1 MDSGL
6 ADKPLNN
13 PSGSQ
18 RGRLIEE
25 IETAAGSGSVPGS
38 GTHLEGDYGDER
50 ESDALDF
57 MEDIKRAKTGEEKE
71 KEKGI
76 EGEDEE
82 EDSSQSE
89 ILSCALGILIGILSL
104 GKASRSMR
112 EEESLRALLWPLQV
126 ISYRETDEAVA
137 QTATDAA
144 LLLLTRSCA
153 NSSSGVSH
161 STTLDSTVCGTN
173 DNVSER
179 VSPAVSEIPSSSQR
193 QWGHQRNKSPLRG
206 DDSTHREAALRP
218 SAFQTSLFK
227 ALEDSC
233 SSQEPYVRA
242 LGVHSISSALSTTQ
256 VLYTLTHLIYL
267 YCAEGLCIKI

>member
-6 ADKPLNN
+6 ADKPPNN
-13 PSGSQ
+13 TSGAQ

-25 IETAAGSGSVPGS
+25 IETAAGSGLGSGSIPGS
-38 GTHLEGDYGDER
+38 GTHLKGDYSDER

-57 MEDIKRAKTGEEKE
+57 MEDIKRAKTGAEN
-71 KEKGI
+71 EKGI
-76 EGEDEE
+76 EEEDEE
-82 EDSSQSE
+82 EDNSQSE

-104 GKASRSMR
+104 GKASRSRR

-126 ISYRETDEAVA
+126 ISYRETDEAIA

-144 LLLLTRSCA
+144 LLLLTRSCP

-161 STTLDSTVCGTN
+161 STTLDSTICGT
-173 DNVSER
+173 DDSASER

-193 QWGHQRNKSPLRG
+193 QWGHQRNKSRLRG
-206 DDSTHREAALRP
+206 DDSTHRETALRP

-233 SSQEPYVRA
+233 CSQEPYVRA

-256 VLYTLTHLIYL
+256 V
-267 YCAEGLCIKI
+267 